1 MVWNIWNF
9 QPFQN
14 VNSYFETR
22 SGSGTKEDP
31 FVIDADQFQQLQA
44 PIFIFLQKQK
54 EWRLVL
60 IFVETTAHTEIF
72 VEPDAH
78 S

>member
-1 MVWNIWNF
+1 MFETHLAIS
-9 QPFQN
+9 N
-14 VNSYFETR
+14 VNSYFKTR

-44 PIFIFLQKQK
+44 PSLSSFLQIQK
-54 EWRLVL
+54 EWILML
-60 IFVETTAHTEIF
+60 IF